1 MVNDNR
7 ILATR
12 IYSTFAFWSAIGPEA
27 IITFLHIGSH
37 HSVTSQAAVTY
48 LFTMFNH
55 VTYSPHAFHI
65 IAVFWPSNKPASSY
79 KKRKKKTSMNSS
91 QYYAMSVTSQ
101 QGRLVCY
108 SIYFCCCCCCL
119 FLARARG
126 EEFFV
131 LPLHILGYTSV
142 VLAYMFKK
150 EENK

>member
-79 KKRKKKTSMNSS
+79 KKRKKKDVDEQFSILRNVGNITARSIGLLLDLFLLLLLLFIFG
-91 QYYAMSVTSQ
+91 
-101 QGRLVCY
+101 QGPGRRVFCFTTPY
-108 SIYFCCCCCCL
+108 SRIYFRGACL
-119 FLARARG
+119 H
-126 EEFFV
+126 V
-131 LPLHILGYTSV
+131 
-142 VLAYMFKK
+142 
-150 EENK
+150 